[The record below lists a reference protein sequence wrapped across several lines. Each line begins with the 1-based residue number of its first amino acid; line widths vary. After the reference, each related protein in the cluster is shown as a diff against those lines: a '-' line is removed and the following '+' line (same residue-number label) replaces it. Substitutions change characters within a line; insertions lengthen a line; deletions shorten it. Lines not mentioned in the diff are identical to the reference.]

1 MKTFEESMRIL
12 NAYRAEQN
20 ETKKLT
26 EELEHKQTTFFHSK
40 PLTFWKDNPAAHA
53 ELDEIRDRLNEVYD
67 RMEEINLR
75 IKFASANAKTA
86 LWNETAPKIAAVWN
100 KYAGKQYGE
109 KTRAKIRN
117 EMKEQTGADVYIGY
131 YYSYPHIN
139 VNMNGIYIEATD
151 YSDDKILRDNKIFP
165 LDPAALT
172 IYDRME
178 YIDDIP
184 AHVEK
189 LRAKFDEARKAEEE
203 FLKLCAEYNEMIS
216 GDMNRID
223 TAHKVWRIA

>member
-1 MKTFEESMRIL
+1 MKTFSESLAIL

-26 EELEHKQTTFFHSK
+26 EDLEHKRSTIFFSN
-40 PLTFWKDNPAAHA
+40 PLTFWKENPAAHA
-53 ELDEIRDRLNEVYD
+53 ELDEIRDRLNAAYARD
-67 RMEEINLR
+67 EETALR
-75 IKFASANAKTA
+75 IKFASANAKAA

-131 YYSYPHIN
+131 HYSYPHIN

-151 YSDDKILRDNKIFP
+151 YSDEKILRDNKICP
-165 LDPAALT
+165 MNPAALM

-203 FLKLCAEYNEMIS
+203 FLKLCAEYNEMLS

-223 TAHKVWRIA
+223 TTHKVWRIA